1 MRTITVVAYDP
12 RWPEM
17 FTAESQLLQQVLPG
31 GIAKAIHHIG
41 STSVPGLAAKPV
53 IDILLEVPNLAE
65 LDACNTQ
72 MQQAGY
78 IARGENG
85 IAGRRYFV
93 KGGEQRSHQ
102 VHAFV
107 TGDEQ
112 ITKHVAF
119 RDYLLTNQQ
128 ATEQYASVKYAAA
141 QACNNDSQRYC
152 ELKAGFIEHHLQLA
166 MLCRKW

>member
-93 KGGEQRSHQ
+93 KGGE
-102 VHAFV
+102 
-107 TGDEQ
+107 
-112 ITKHVAF
+112 
-119 RDYLLTNQQ
+119 
-128 ATEQYASVKYAAA
+128 
-141 QACNNDSQRYC
+141 
-152 ELKAGFIEHHLQLA
+152 
-166 MLCRKW
+166 